1 MTNRY
6 PMITAVALAALLP
19 LAAGA
24 ADKPPAA
31 AASKAAEASETASP
45 AAPASKGKKVEIRCE
60 STASRIVRNKVEDCA
75 RSAQPTTNYYPH
87 DLERGGET
95 DMGKTLRNLDPRFQ

>member
-24 ADKPPAA
+24 ADKP
-31 AASKAAEASETASP
+31 
-45 AAPASKGKKVEIRCE
+45 PASKGKKVEIRCE